1 MRPLRLLSFLSDNIT
16 ASLPCYFFLTLLIW
30 TGCDGRIWAQD
41 SNSTGRIDR
50 IRMPFLE
57 NPEDA
62 NRTVSLDL
70 NRVDIRVFI
79 KTVGELTG
87 INFLVDDTIQG
98 TVTLISPS
106 PIRVGDVFNILES
119 VLQTRGY
126 GAVASG
132 DLVKIVPL
140 SQATRSNLPLQV
152 GNDPNVIAVN
162 DSLITQIFPLKYI
175 EVSKVT
181 PIVSTL
187 ISTGGQSSAVLESN
201 TLLITDTSANIYRV
215 ALILQELDVPGPQE
229 TVELIQLK
237 NASAQQTAEQITQI
251 MQSLKPALSSS
262 LSVRSPKQ
270 NKTDEGIKILP
281 DERINALI
289 IMAHPDEIDMIRKL
303 VAKLDVESPLEAG
316 YVHVIPMIHAEATE
330 IEKSISA
337 ALGRITSSSGR
348 DSRDSFQIIADES
361 TNSLIVVAPPQDYRI
376 VENMVKQLDVVR
388 EQVLVEFKIVE
399 ASNNVLKELGIDW
412 ATLDEAVADS
422 VRGFGATNFGPMV
435 EASSGNLEGLSVGI
449 FKKVGDETTIGGI
462 IQALEKDSGVNVLST
477 PSILT
482 SNHQEA
488 SILVADNVPY
498 VNQSRVTDA
507 DVSNTT
513 AIRSY
518 AFKDVGI
525 ELKVRP
531 HVSTGGLVRMEVE
544 TSFSK
549 LIEGS
554 TVSDSEIPTTAQRK
568 ATTVISIMSGTTVV
582 IGGLMRDEKEKVVK
596 KVPILGD
603 IPFLGLLFRSE
614 SEEIQKTN
622 LLLFITPKVL
632 ADKASLAK
640 MTEEKQHEQSGGLA
654 IDAGQDKVE

>member
-1 MRPLRLLSFLSDNIT
+1 M
-16 ASLPCYFFLTLLIW
+16 
-30 TGCDGRIWAQD
+30 AQD

-126 GAVASG
+126 GAVTSG
-132 DLVKIVPL
+132 DLVKVVPL

-237 NASAQQTAEQITQI
+237 NASAQQTADQITQI
-251 MQSLKPALSSS
+251 MQSLKPAANPSSS
-262 LSVRSPKQ
+262 GRNPNQ
-270 NKTDEGIKILP
+270 NATNEGLKILP
-281 DERINALI
+281 DDRINALI
-289 IMAHPDEIDMIRKL
+289 IMAHPDEIDMIRQL

-348 DSRDSFQIIADES
+348 DGRDSFQIIADES

-462 IQALEKDSGVNVLST
+462 IQALEKDSGVNILST

-622 LLLFITPKVL
+622 LLLFITPKIL
-632 ADKASLAK
+632 ADKASLVK
-640 MTEEKQHEQSGGLA
+640 MTEEKQHEQSGVLA